1 MPRNM
6 SWLVPETSLYR
17 EQVDVLCRKL
27 SQLHHLSKT
36 LYYMGSKSD
45 DVPHDF
51 AVAAAD
57 DELALYFEAD
67 RLIEKKVDA
76 EKGRVK
82 ISPEQHAISL
92 SRQVAPILQNLVEQQ

>member
-1 MPRNM
+1 M
-6 SWLVPETSLYR
+6 WAETSIHR
-17 EQVDVLCRKL
+17 EQL
-27 SQLHHLSKT
+27 KT
-36 LYYMGSKSD
+36 LWSKLGLLHQLSYELRYAGSKSD

-57 DELALYFEAD
+57 DALALYYEAD

-82 ISPEQHAISL
+82 ISPEQHAIAL
-92 SRQVAPILQNLVEQQ
+92 SRQVAPMLQKLLERS